1 MSERSPWFASVS
13 SVVCW
18 TCHPDASS
26 RRSPGRSRAPGAE
39 DRSLKLVLHEPE
51 GELIAGFIKQ
61 VLVQRADADGDTSR
75 FEPATWRSRF
85 GRGDHTGRVAWIVS
99 SAQRSVSD
107 SDVASTGEV
116 GLPEVLDRPC
126 QPDGK
131 IDPRTPS
138 EYGSG
143 MRVVERDASE
153 LALRLGS
160 VAGFAGT
167 PTISLSIVYKA
178 LTDVSMPVPMLTFS

>member
-1 MSERSPWFASVS
+1 M
-13 SVVCW
+13 
-18 TCHPDASS
+18 
-26 RRSPGRSRAPGAE
+26 
-39 DRSLKLVLHEPE
+39 
-51 GELIAGFIKQ
+51 
-61 VLVQRADADGDTSR
+61 
-75 FEPATWRSRF
+75 
-85 GRGDHTGRVAWIVS
+85 
-99 SAQRSVSD
+99 
-107 SDVASTGEV
+107 
-116 GLPEVLDRPC
+116 LDRPC

-178 LTDVSMPVPMLTFS
+178 LTDVSMPVPMLTTSPDARSIAATNAATVSSTNT